1 MKKISLICLTCILLL
16 TACGKVELIDGNA
29 KIVSFKDEEGISAE
43 SLYEAL
49 KEAYGIDYLVDMI
62 DTYLLDKEYD
72 ETDTENEYIKQV
84 VNSIKDAAEKYDI
97 EFEDYIKQYYGVVN
111 ESGLKEFIRLNYRRN
126 LYLSDYAKTLV
137 TDKQINEYY
146 ETTAVGDMKVKHI
159 LIMPDSDSDATTEEQ
174 EEAENEALQTAKDI
188 IKKLDAGEDFSEL
201 AKEYSD
207 DTASASNGGELDYF
221 NRGEMDENFE
231 EASVNLEVGKYTTSP
246 VKSSYGYH
254 IIYKVDQKEKDS
266 LENIK
271 DEIIDTISEELIS
284 STANIYYN
292 SLQNLREK
300 YDMEIIDSELKS
312 DYSNYLLSL
321 TSE

>member
-43 SLYEAL
+43 SLYETL

>member
-43 SLYEAL
+43 SLYETL
-49 KEAYGIDYLVDMI
+49 KETYGIDYLVDMI

>member
-29 KIVSFKDEEGISAE
+29 KIVSFKNEEGISAE
-43 SLYEAL
+43 SLYETL
-49 KEAYGIDYLVDMI
+49 KETYGIDYLVDMI

-174 EEAENEALQTAKDI
+174 EEAENEELQTAKDI

-221 NRGEMDENFE
+221 NRGETDENFE

-300 YDMEIIDSELKS
+300 CDMEIIDSELKS